1 MFLACHTPVFSG
13 GDRSMRGF
21 SVIVS
26 QPENAK
32 EIKIIEMVEIPASLV
47 TQSWRA
53 ENLFF
58 QLLTGEL
65 SNIHISE
72 RINKST

>member
-1 MFLACHTPVFSG
+1 
-13 GDRSMRGF
+13 
-21 SVIVS
+21 VIVS

-32 EIKIIEMVEIPASLV
+32 EIKIIEMVEMPASLV
-47 TQSWRA
+47 TQSWRT
-53 ENLFF
+53 ENVFF
-58 QLLTGEL
+58 DLLTVQL